1 MGNSFSSE
9 VHWDE
14 MNILQTFHP
23 SDKDYGHMKIEEPP
37 TPYNYKNDG
46 SDSEEIEQLDP
57 DQLASK

>member
-1 MGNSFSSE
+1 
-9 VHWDE
+9 